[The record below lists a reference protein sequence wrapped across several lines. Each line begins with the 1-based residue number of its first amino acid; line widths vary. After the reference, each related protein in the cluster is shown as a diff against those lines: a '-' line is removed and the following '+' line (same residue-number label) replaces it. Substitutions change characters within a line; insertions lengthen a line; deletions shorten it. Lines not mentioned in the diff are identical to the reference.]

1 MLKQI
6 GSIKS
11 SSPKWLTVAET
22 AKSLYLSES
31 SVRNRISAGKLPV
44 KRLGRL
50 VRIYE
55 FDVEKL
61 RQEERARMR
70 R

>member
-6 GSIKS
+6 GSIES

-55 FDVEKL
+55 SDVEKL
-61 RQEERARMR
+61 RQEERASMKR
-70 R
+70 